1 MEIKLT
7 NEQLALLLDDFDS
20 GIIDYKCYKYRV
32 LDAKLT
38 IKNLYDDYV
47 DWNVAENPI
56 ALEYGNTVLLPY
68 FTLGDTF
75 NYEGM
80 VYDTLILCRKNT
92 KIDENTRIGFDIMSE
107 HLQEQKI
114 DTVQI
119 HIAWDTY
126 DCGSGQDVVDLK
138 NDNIA
143 IPQIRK
149 DTEVILTLTLER
161 IIDDI
166 TTLDHLLEDYI
177 SNEDKINL
185 LNDAVIED
193 HEDIYDYIRGF
204 IEMLNN
210 ELEKDED
217 NEEEYVYMEKNN
229 EIIIFKTYITDD
241 SFFEP
246 DFGQYPNNVELKFTI
261 KR

>member
-47 DWNVAENPI
+47 DWDVAENPI

-138 NDNIA
+138 NNNIE

-149 DTEVILTLTLER
+149 DTKVILTLTLER
-161 IIDDI
+161 IIDNVRL
-166 TTLDHLLEDYI
+166 LDQLLEDGM
-177 SNEDKINL
+177 SNEHKINL
-185 LNDAVIED
+185 LNGSVIED
-193 HEDIYDYIRGF
+193 HEDIEHYIQEF
-204 IEMLNN
+204 IIMLNE
-210 ELEKDED
+210 ELERNED
-217 NEEEYVYMEKNN
+217 NEEEYVYMEKDN
-229 EIIIFKTYITDD
+229 EALIFKTYMTDD
-241 SFFEP
+241 VFEP

>member
-1 MEIKLT
+1 MEMKL
-7 NEQLALLLDDFDS
+7 NNKQLALLLDNFED
-20 GIIDYKCYKYRV
+20 GIIDYGYYKYRV
-32 LDAKLT
+32 LDAKLG
-38 IKNLYDDYV
+38 IKNLYDEEV
-47 DWNVAENPI
+47 DWNTAEEPI
-56 ALEYGNTVLLPY
+56 GLEYANTVLLPH
-68 FTLGDTF
+68 FTLGDAF
-75 NYEGM
+75 NYEGT
-80 VYDTLILCRKNT
+80 VYDTLILCRK
-92 KIDENTRIGFDIMSE
+92 DTRIGADIIGDE
-107 HLQEQKI
+107 PQKTKV

-119 HIAWDTY
+119 RIAWDTY
-126 DCGSGQDVVDLK
+126 DCGTGQDVVDVK
-138 NDNIA
+138 NDNIP
-143 IPQIRK
+143 IPQIRP

-177 SNEDKINL
+177 SNENKISL

-193 HEDIYDYIRGF
+193 HKDIYDYIRGF
-204 IEMLNN
+204 VEMLNN
-210 ELEKDED
+210 GLEKDED

-229 EIIIFKTYITDD
+229 EVIIFKTYISDD

>member
-7 NEQLALLLDDFDS
+7 NEQLVLLLDDFDS

-38 IKNLYDDYV
+38 IKNLYDDHV
-47 DWNVAENPI
+47 DWDVAENPI

-68 FTLGDTF
+68 FTLGDAF
-75 NYEGM
+75 NYKGI
-80 VYDTLILCRKNT
+80 VYDTLILCTKNI
-92 KIDENTRIGFDIMSE
+92 KIGENTRIGFDIMSE
-107 HLQEQKI
+107 HLQEDKI

-126 DCGSGQDVVDLK
+126 DCGNGQDVVDVK
-138 NDNIA
+138 NDSIE

-161 IIDDI
+161 IIDDV
-166 TTLDHLLEDYI
+166 TTLDHPLGDYI
-177 SNEDKINL
+177 ANEYKINL
-185 LNDAVIED
+185 LNGAHIED
-193 HEDIYDYIRGF
+193 HGDIYNYIRGF
-204 IEMLNN
+204 VEILNN

-217 NEEEYVYMEKNN
+217 NEEEYVYMEKDN
-229 EIIIFKTYITDD
+229 EIIIFKTYISDD

-261 KR
+261 KK